1 MLPHGGEETSPGDT
15 ALACFH
21 PGRQRRAPLTE
32 QLLQLTASL
41 EASFPRL
48 GGVLGSVEG
57 GGGTY
62 VYG

>member
-21 PGRQRRAPLTE
+21 PGRQRQAPLTE
-32 QLLQLTASL
+32 RLFQLTASL

-48 GGVLGSVEG
+48 GGVLGEEG
-57 GGGTY
+57 GEIH